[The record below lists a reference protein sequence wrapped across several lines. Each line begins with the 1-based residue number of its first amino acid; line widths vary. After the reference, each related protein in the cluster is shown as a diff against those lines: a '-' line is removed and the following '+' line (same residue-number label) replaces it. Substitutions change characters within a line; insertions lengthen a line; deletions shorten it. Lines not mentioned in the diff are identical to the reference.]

1 MSVAETLQLAVG
13 FGSLLISL
21 IALVLHLLSLTTT
34 TKITILT
41 RARVDGYHYKLL
53 SPSLTELLS
62 RNHFDA

>member
-34 TKITILT
+34 TKNNHPHSGES
-41 RARVDGYHYKLL
+41 RWL
-53 SPSLTELLS
+53 SL
-62 RNHFDA
+62 